1 MHVTIILGL
10 MRHFFIFLILIYASV
25 KDIKSM
31 EVPNYPFVLILFF
44 ANHVGLDSVK
54 NFILVALIYLT
65 IVIAFSIFDRDVPIG
80 MADAKIFASL
90 AFALGLSQ
98 AFTIFIYSS
107 LAAGIY
113 AAALLVWAGIIAKRK
128 NRGNT
133 DAQSATL
140 KTAFPYV
147 PFITLGTLGFYLQ
160 LWLQS
165 K

>member
-1 MHVTIILGL
+1 M
-10 MRHFFIFLILIYASV
+10 
-25 KDIKSM
+25 
-31 EVPNYPFVLILFF
+31 
-44 ANHVGLDSVK
+44 K
-54 NFILVALIYLT
+54 NFILVALIYLLV
-65 IVIAFSIFDRDVPIG
+65 VIIFSIFDRDVPIG

-113 AAALLVWAGIIAKRK
+113 AAVLLVRK
-128 NRGNT
+128 N
-133 DAQSATL
+133 STL